1 MSVIESLIKV
11 LDESEL
17 YYTHQTRRETRID
30 PPEFVACCK
39 ECGKFEMDHTDK
51 CMVNK
56 LYEHIQELDDE
67 FSDIENR
74 DPDSY
79 YKYI

>member
-17 YYTHQTRRETRID
+17 YYTHQTRRET
-30 PPEFVACCK
+30 EFVACCK